1 MFGKNLIKEF
11 ELEKTFSIEEFMEEL
26 KRIEE
31 AENKEVY
38 DALIERSKSILDK
51 KENGKDVIGFIKAKD
66 LTKRVCKLE
75 KSYIITRAIELA
87 DSIAKQLNL
96 SEIGKMIIAI
106 KLIFRN
112 GVESLISFLLSHNI
126 GLINIEQINNIIN
139 SIKTNPYQI
148 SRQIETTRKNIIYIC
163 DRMHTYNGC
172 FEPSMV
178 INILNYLVASNKD
191 LYIEMENGK
200 QKKI

>member
-66 LTKRVCKLE
+66 LTKRACKLE

-112 GVESLISFLLSHNI
+112 EESLVSFLLSHNI
-126 GLINIEQINNIIN
+126 GLTNIEQINNIIN

-148 SRQIETTRKNIIYIC
+148 SKQIETTRKNIIYIC
-163 DRMHTYNGC
+163 NRMHIYNGC

-178 INILNYLVASNKD
+178 INVLNYLVASNKD

>member
-11 ELEKTFSIEEFMEEL
+11 ELEKTFSIKEFMEEL

-66 LTKRVCKLE
+66 LTKRACKLE

-112 GVESLISFLLSHNI
+112 EESLISFLLSHNI
-126 GLINIEQINNIIN
+126 GLTNIEQINNIIN

-148 SRQIETTRKNIIYIC
+148 SKQIETTRKNIIYIC
-163 DRMHTYNGC
+163 NRMHIYNGC

-178 INILNYLVASNKD
+178 INVLNYLVASNKD

>member
-1 MFGKNLIKEF
+1 MFGKNLVKEF

-112 GVESLISFLLSHNI
+112 
-126 GLINIEQINNIIN
+126 
-139 SIKTNPYQI
+139 
-148 SRQIETTRKNIIYIC
+148 
-163 DRMHTYNGC
+163 
-172 FEPSMV
+172 
-178 INILNYLVASNKD
+178 
-191 LYIEMENGK
+191 
-200 QKKI
+200 

>member
-66 LTKRVCKLE
+66 LTKRACKLE

-112 GVESLISFLLSHNI
+112 EESLISFYYH
-126 GLINIEQINNIIN
+126 II
-139 SIKTNPYQI
+139 
-148 SRQIETTRKNIIYIC
+148 
-163 DRMHTYNGC
+163 
-172 FEPSMV
+172 
-178 INILNYLVASNKD
+178 LV
-191 LYIEMENGK
+191 
-200 QKKI
+200 

>member
-51 KENGKDVIGFIKAKD
+51 KENGNDVIGFIKAKD
-66 LTKRVCKLE
+66 LTKRACKLE

-112 GVESLISFLLSHNI
+112 EESLISFLLSHNI
-126 GLINIEQINNIIN
+126 GLTNIEQINNIIN

-148 SRQIETTRKNIIYIC
+148 SKQIETTRKNIIYIC
-163 DRMHTYNGC
+163 NRMHIYNGC

-178 INILNYLVASNKD
+178 INVLNYLVASNKD

>member
-66 LTKRVCKLE
+66 LTKRACKLE

-112 GVESLISFLLSHNI
+112 EESLISFLLSHNI
-126 GLINIEQINNIIN
+126 GLTNIEQINNIIN

-148 SRQIETTRKNIIYIC
+148 SKQIETTRKNIIYIC
-163 DRMHTYNGC
+163 NRMHIYNGC

-178 INILNYLVASNKD
+178 INVLNYLVASNKD

>member
-11 ELEKTFSIEEFMEEL
+11 ELEKTFSIEEFMKEL

-38 DALIERSKSILDK
+38 DALIERNKSILDK
-51 KENGKDVIGFIKAKD
+51 KVDGKNIIGFIKAKG
-66 LTKRVCKLE
+66 LTERACKLE

-112 GVESLISFLLSHNI
+112 EENLINFLLSYNI
-126 GLINIEQINNIIN
+126 GLVNIEQINNIIN

-148 SRQIETTRKNIIYIC
+148 SRQFETTRKNIIYIC
-163 DRMHTYNGC
+163 NRMHMYNGC

-178 INILNYLVASNKD
+178 INTLNYLVASNRN

>member
-11 ELEKTFSIEEFMEEL
+11 ELEKTFSIEEFMKEL

-51 KENGKDVIGFIKAKD
+51 KVNGKNVIGFIKAKD
-66 LTKRVCKLE
+66 LTKGACLE

-96 SEIGKMIIAI
+96 SEIGKMIITI

-112 GVESLISFLLSHNI
+112 EENLINFLLSYNI
-126 GLINIEQINNIIN
+126 GLVNIEQINNIIN

-148 SRQIETTRKNIIYIC
+148 SRQIEATRKNIIYIC
-163 DRMHTYNGC
+163 NRMHIYNGC

-178 INILNYLVASNKD
+178 INALNYLVASNRN